1 MGRDGDNGGK
11 YGQQSAA
18 VRQRFCERKERKEA
32 GILTMGIMLERMCF
46 SQFLMA
52 FIQSERFPEA
62 TVWTLSWTA
71 SQHRVC
77 AASRDFAPDRK
88 SVV

>member
-1 MGRDGDNGGK
+1 
-11 YGQQSAA
+11 
-18 VRQRFCERKERKEA
+18 
-32 GILTMGIMLERMCF
+32 MGIMFERMWF
-46 SQFLMA
+46 SQFLMG

-77 AASRDFAPDRK
+77 AASRDLAPVNS
-88 SVV
+88 SVCLQLKKQALCQVSGNVQGENISLVK